1 MTRRT
6 LFGSSG
12 QSSFLN
18 PSSLL
23 NRTSLLAWC
32 HSIKLRQRALLA
44 CAGLALA
51 AAGLSTTM
59 AQDVPTDVPPDPATL
74 DSDTPSD
81 VVFTDGDMAAWS
93 GVVEPGLADGEV
105 VLGPDG
111 EPIPGHI
118 IMPFYRNFM
127 AADGEVVGDD
137 GEIFW
142 DGMENPLIY
151 YSVGGGA
158 PRTLLPAA
166 RTHNQIHV
174 ATALDALSGNTN
186 PNTQFLIDSLN
197 LLPAGQQRRA
207 LDSLSGETYGTLSS
221 IGLKMGDRS
230 LRTVSNRL
238 INNGSFLAGGD
249 GMLLGQA
256 APLLE
261 SDGGDQ
267 VLRSQSPVYGAAGW
281 TQGFGGSGGW
291 AGNGNAAG
299 ANYRLSGFAYGA
311 DLAGDDTG
319 VIGLTGGHGY
329 SSFHTDRK
337 DNGTATSHQV
347 GLYLLKNFE
356 SFYGLSVVNYSRNH
370 YDVTRLI
377 TIGPIAQLAAS
388 KSSGNQFGSYSEA
401 GMNLDTM
408 FVRIQ
413 PFVGLQH
420 LSVSNGSVFESPA
433 GGAGLNVRSHT
444 VNALQTHLGA
454 RAVLEPLVSSSGI
467 EVRPYVSGRW
477 VADLLGSNQSTT
489 ASFAGDPAG
498 ASWVVTGNKSGR
510 HMGQVGPG
518 VNVKVADGVSLFGNY
533 DYQFG
538 DRFDSHSGSGG
549 VLFEF

>member
-1 MTRRT
+1 MEMKLRS
-6 LFGSSG
+6 LFGNSDRC
-12 QSSFLN
+12 
-18 PSSLL
+18 SLL
-23 NRTSLLAWC
+23 SRPSLLAWC
-32 HSIKLRQRALLA
+32 HSKSLRRRALLG
-44 CAGLALA
+44 CAWLALA
-51 AAGLSTTM
+51 ASGLSPVM
-59 AQDVPTDVPPDPATL
+59 AQDAVSDVPPDPTTL
-74 DSDTPSD
+74 DE
-81 VVFTDGDMAAWS
+81 VVFVDGGQSDFDFAAWS
-93 GVVEPGLADGEV
+93 GFGDPDLSGGDVEI
-105 VLGPDG
+105 GPDG
-111 EPIPGHI
+111 EPIPRFI
-118 IMPFYRNFM
+118 PPFFRNLTGS
-127 AADGEVVGDD
+127 DGDLVWDTTGEPELWD
-137 GEIFW
+137 GEI
-142 DGMENPLIY
+142 NPLIFY
-151 YSVGGGA
+151 AFGGA
-158 PRTLLPAA
+158 QRILLPAA
-166 RTHNQIHV
+166 QTINQIEV
-174 ATALDALSGNTN
+174 ATAMDALSGNTT
-186 PNTQFLIDSLN
+186 PNVQFLIDAVN
-197 LLPAGQQRRA
+197 LLPANQQRRA

-230 LRTVSNRL
+230 LRTISNRL
-238 INNGSFLAGGD
+238 INNGSFLVGGD
-249 GMLLGQA
+249 SMLFGQGTPVMEA
-256 APLLE
+256 
-261 SDGGDQ
+261 DGGDQ
-267 VLRSQSPVYGAAGW
+267 VLRGQSPVYGASGW
-281 TQGFGGSGGW
+281 TQGFGGSGNW
-291 AGNGNAAG
+291 SGNGNVAG
-299 ANYRLSGFAYGA
+299 ATYRQSGFAYGA
-311 DLAGDDTG
+311 DLAGDDSG
-319 VIGLTGGHGY
+319 VIGLTGVHGY
-329 SSFHTDRK
+329 SSFHTDRR
-337 DNGTATSHQV
+337 DSGTATSHQI

-356 SFYGLSVVNYSRNH
+356 SFYGLSVFNYGRNH
-370 YDVTRLI
+370 YDVTRVI
-377 TIGPIAQLAAS
+377 TIGPFEQLASS

>member
-1 MTRRT
+1 MEMKLRS
-6 LFGSSG
+6 LFGGSG
-12 QSSFLN
+12 RY
-18 PSSLL
+18 SLL
-23 NRTSLLAWC
+23 SRPSLLAWC
-32 HSIKLRQRALLA
+32 HSKSLRRRTLLG
-44 CAGLALA
+44 CAWLALA
-51 AAGLSTTM
+51 ASGLSSAM
-59 AQDVPTDVPPDPATL
+59 AQDTVTDVSPDPMTL
-74 DSDTPSD
+74 DEVVVVDGGDPSD
-81 VVFTDGDMAAWS
+81 FDFAAWS
-93 GVVEPGLADGEV
+93 GIGDPDSTGGDVEI
-105 VLGPDG
+105 GPDG
-111 EPIPGHI
+111 EPIPRF
-118 IMPFYRNFM
+118 IMPFFRNFTGS
-127 AADGEVVGDD
+127 DGEPVWDATGVPELWD
-137 GEIFW
+137 GEI
-142 DGMENPLIY
+142 DPLIFY
-151 YSVGGGA
+151 AFGGA
-158 PRTLLPAA
+158 QQILLPAA
-166 RTHNQIHV
+166 QTRNQIEV
-174 ATALDALSGNTN
+174 ATAMDALSGNTT
-186 PNTQFLIDSLN
+186 PDVQFLIDAVN
-197 LLPAGQQRRA
+197 LLPANQQRRA

-230 LRTVSNRL
+230 LRTISNRL
-238 INNGSFLAGGD
+238 INNGSFLVGGD
-249 GMLLGQA
+249 SMLLGQS
-256 APLLE
+256 APIME
-261 SDGGDQ
+261 ADGGDQ
-267 VLRSQSPVYGAAGW
+267 VLRSQSPVYGASGW
-281 TQGFGGSGGW
+281 TQGFGGSGNW
-291 AGNGNAAG
+291 SGNGNVAG
-299 ANYRLSGFAYGA
+299 ATYRQSGFAYGA
-311 DLAGDDTG
+311 DLAGDDSG

-329 SSFHTDRK
+329 SSFHTDRR
-337 DNGTATSHQV
+337 DSGTATSHQI
-347 GLYLLKNFE
+347 GLYLLKNYE
-356 SFYGLSVVNYSRNH
+356 SFYGLSVFNYGRNH
-370 YDVTRLI
+370 YDVTRVI
-377 TIGPIAQLAAS
+377 TVGPFDQLASS

-401 GMNLDTM
+401 GMNLDMM

-518 VNVKVADGVSLFGNY
+518 VNMKVADGVSLFGNY